1 MRSPNLYPRRARHEI
16 LEALRSARVLLLMG
30 ARQVGKSTLAAGL
43 VANEFPAASVNLDDR
58 IPREAALADPE
69 GFLEALGAPALID
82 EVQRGGPD
90 LLLAIKAAVD
100 RDQRPGRYLLT
111 GSANLLTSRRTP
123 DTLAGR
129 LETVTL
135 WPLAQCEIEAS
146 GGNLVDALFDAA
158 PPDVVAAPPGP
169 GPVVDRIAR
178 GGYPAV
184 VGLPPA
190 RRERWYRSYTEAVA
204 NRDLTDLSDA
214 TRLSEVPGLLR
225 LLAAR
230 AATPLVYREVGRRL
244 AMDSKTVKAY
254 VKLLEMAF
262 VVRVVPGW
270 RPSLASR
277 EGATPKVFVVDSGL
291 LASLLG
297 ADRERL
303 AEDDRV
309 SGRCL
314 ENFVA
319 MEVLRHA
326 EWARTPTNLYHY
338 RVGDQEVD
346 LILESWAGDVAC
358 VEVKS
363 TVSLSRRDWR
373 PMAQVRDRLGDRFVS
388 GFVIHPGRETQP
400 IGDRLWA
407 VPIEGLWRP

>member
-1 MRSPNLYPRRARHEI
+1 MRPPDLYPRRARAEI
-16 LEALRSARVLLLMG
+16 LEALQSARVLLVMG
-30 ARQVGKSTLAAGL
+30 ARQVGKSTLASGL
-43 VANEFPAASVNLDDR
+43 VADEFPAVSANLDDR
-58 IPREAALADPE
+58 VPREAAIDDPE
-69 GFLEALGAPALID
+69 GFLEALGTPALID

-111 GSANLLTSRRTP
+111 GSANLLRSRRTP

-129 LETVTL
+129 LETANL
-135 WPLAQCEIEAS
+135 WPLAQCEIESAAV
-146 GGNLVDALFDAA
+146 NLVDALFDAA
-158 PPDVVAAPPGP
+158 PPDIVAASPGREH
-169 GPVVDRIAR
+169 VIDRIAR

-184 VGLPPA
+184 IDLPVQ
-190 RRERWYRSYTEAVA
+190 RRHRWYRGYTDAIA
-204 NRDLTDLSDA
+204 TRDLADLSDA

-254 VKLLEMAF
+254 VRLLEMAF

-277 EGATPKVFVVDSGL
+277 EGATPKIFIVDSGL
-291 LASLLG
+291 LATLLG
-297 ADRERL
+297 ANVERL
-303 AEDDRV
+303 VEDDRV

-338 RVGDQEVD
+338 RVGDHEVD

-358 VEVKS
+358 IEIKS

-373 PMAQVRDRLGDRFVS
+373 PMAQVRDRLGDRFTS

-407 VPIEGLWRP
+407 VPIEGLWRG